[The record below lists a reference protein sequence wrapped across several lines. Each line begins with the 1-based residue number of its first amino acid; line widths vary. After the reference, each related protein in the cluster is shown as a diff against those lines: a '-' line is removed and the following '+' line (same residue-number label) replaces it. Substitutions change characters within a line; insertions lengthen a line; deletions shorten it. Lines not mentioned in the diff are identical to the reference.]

1 MIQFIIGIVVGV
13 LITMFGLTLW
23 VVIGEEMEEKR
34 GDENGQ
40 NRRDFKRH

>member
-23 VVIGEEMEEKR
+23 VVIDEEKKKK
-34 GDENGQ
+34 GGE
-40 NRRDFKRH
+40 